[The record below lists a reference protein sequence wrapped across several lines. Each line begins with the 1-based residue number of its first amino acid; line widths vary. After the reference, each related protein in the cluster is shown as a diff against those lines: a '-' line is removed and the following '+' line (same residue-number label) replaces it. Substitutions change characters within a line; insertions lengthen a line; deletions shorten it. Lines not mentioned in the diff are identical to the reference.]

1 MPTGLCDL
9 DLGASGETPGD
20 TGLGDV
26 DLCTLGDD
34 GLAGGSS

>member
-9 DLGASGETPGD
+9 DLGAPGVTPGD

-34 GLAGGSS
+34 GLAGGS